1 MADNKF
7 QYCLFRTLWEC
18 LLRVLVG
25 GKSSLM
31 WEEQKSQTKPK
42 QGLNTTLQQ
51 TLCNKWSI
59 HLVIIS
65 VFGFLVNSRHDAEL
79 TVVLGRD
86 ASSRRRLHP
95 DSAQS
100 LAKVR
105 PLPHWITPIISAYKN
120 STTEYSASYGLPTTR
135 EGATSP
141 SLRTTLLHVPS
152 RRKNRSNTKL
162 VLSSTGSALALLLN
176 FKVCI
181 QDEPGANTEDITN
194 EKLPLY
200 FYQTGLALVLRSER
214 VQPTW
219 SSFPRQTL
227 CR

>member
-1 MADNKF
+1 MADKKF

-31 WEEQKSQTKPK
+31 WEEQKPQTKPK

-86 ASSRRRLHP
+86 ASSRRRLPP

-152 RRKNRSNTKL
+152 RRKK
-162 VLSSTGSALALLLN
+162 
-176 FKVCI
+176 
-181 QDEPGANTEDITN
+181 
-194 EKLPLY
+194 
-200 FYQTGLALVLRSER
+200 
-214 VQPTW
+214 
-219 SSFPRQTL
+219 
-227 CR
+227 